1 MPTPT
6 TVITSCTT
14 GIVGIAATV
23 SLVMGCRVVRVL
35 LVLLVIG
42 VMMVRL
48 MMIDDMRAEMGGIGQ
63 MGVDRQG
70 CRLSAGVTRAG
81 GDNHD
86 DLRA

>member
-6 TVITSCTT
+6 TVVTSCTT
-14 GIVGIAATV
+14 GIVSIAATV
-23 SLVMGCRVVRVL
+23 SLVMVIRVVS
-35 LVLLVIG
+35 VIR

-48 MMIDDMRAEMGGIGQ
+48 MRRVMMIDDMRAEMGRIGQ

-81 GDNHD
+81 GG
-86 DLRA
+86 

>member
-14 GIVGIAATV
+14 GIVSIAATV

-35 LVLLVIG
+35 MVRG
-42 VMMVRL
+42 VM
-48 MMIDDMRAEMGGIGQ
+48 IDEMRAEMGGIGQ

-81 GDNHD
+81 GG
-86 DLRA
+86 